1 MVKTGSNKPIVRVW
15 LSLMKLIAAVI
26 TVFILSAS
34 PAHAAPSGP
43 ELRAAVIVAILRFT
57 SWQSVI
63 PPSEVSEIRLC
74 TVGQPR
80 SAPYLQQASGV
91 QKVAGHVLIV
101 DDLPDFDIGGGE
113 CHALVIGPQPLG
125 FDFARLLAQA
135 DTQSLLTICDGCRG
149 ANAADT
155 IIQLELHKQR
165 VKFAVNLVKARASG
179 VKLDAQLLELASVVR
194 Q

>member
-1 MVKTGSNKPIVRVW
+1 MAKSGSNKPFGKAW
-15 LSLMKLIAAVI
+15 LLLIKPIAVVI
-26 TVFILSAS
+26 TLCALSAT
-34 PAHAAPSGP
+34 PAHGAPSGP

-63 PPSEVSEIRLC
+63 PQSEVSEVRLC
-74 TVGQPR
+74 AVGQPR
-80 SAPYLQQASGV
+80 SAPYLRQVSGV

-101 DDLPDFDIGGGE
+101 DDLPDFDISDRQ
-113 CHALVIGPQPLG
+113 CNALVIGPQPLG
-125 FDFARLLAQA
+125 SDFARMLAQA

-149 ANAADT
+149 VNAADT

-165 VKFAVNLVKARASG
+165 VKFEVNLVKARASG
-179 VKLDAQLLELASVVR
+179 VMLDAQLLELAAVVR